1 MKKTIL
7 FAAIIIGL
15 FSCGKKDNG
24 SNNTT
29 PTPTPSSGTVV
40 KLKANG
46 IATELNYTPI
56 WTYESSPKMYG
67 LSLTQNKTG
76 AAAPERQLFSIRI
89 QESDFVVGGT
99 HAVGVGNNN
108 EFIYVANYNSTKGQ
122 YKANKNFAKSHG
134 TFTITKIK
142 DADGSKKNFYGTFS
156 GTVINSDGDS
166 IVITEGQIIE

>member
-1 MKKTIL
+1 MKK
-7 FAAIIIGL
+7 IIIVALLTIGL
-15 FSCGKKDNG
+15 ASCGKKDSN

-29 PTPTPSSGTVV
+29 PTTTSGTVI

-46 IATELNYTPI
+46 VATELNYTPI

-67 LSLTQNKTG
+67 LGITQNKTG

-99 HAVGVGNNN
+99 HEVGVANNN
-108 EFIYVANYNSTKGQ
+108 EFIYIANYRSSKGQ
-122 YKANKNFAKSHG
+122 YKANKSFAKSHG
-134 TFTITKIK
+134 TFTITKI
-142 DADGSKKNFYGTFS
+142 ADIDGTKKKFYGTFS